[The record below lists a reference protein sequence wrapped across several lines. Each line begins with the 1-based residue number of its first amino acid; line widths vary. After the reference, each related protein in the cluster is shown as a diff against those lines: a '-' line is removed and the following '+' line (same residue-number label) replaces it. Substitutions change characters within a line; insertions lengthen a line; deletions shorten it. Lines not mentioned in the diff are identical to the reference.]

1 MSKSAIIPKPVTEY
15 DLRLLRIFKTVV
27 ENGGFAAA
35 ESELG
40 VTRSTISVHM
50 SNLESRMKL
59 KLCMRGRGGF
69 ALTEAGQVVY
79 HACVDLFD
87 SLTDFSFLIRSL
99 NSELSGELVI
109 LCADQLDHVKQQ
121 ELAKVVAYIHQQAPK
136 LHLVLDG
143 DSIHNIEKS
152 LLKDKAHIGL
162 FPNYKQV
169 EGLDYQQI
177 FTEPMYL
184 CCGRSHPLFVKKDSE
199 LDDNLL
205 AQQQAIHPGLDIDTD
220 GRQQLKKLNLSA
232 RAYQFDMRK
241 TLIMSGCYIGFLPLN
256 YVQQEVD
263 KGEIRLI
270 SPDTFFYQFS
280 LSLVNKS
287 IPREAN
293 KVDLVKQAFLHTTLN
308 YA

>member
-1 MSKSAIIPKPVTEY
+1 MAKSAIIPKPITEY

-35 ESELG
+35 ENDLG

-50 SNLESRMKL
+50 GNLESRMKL

-87 SLTDFSFLIRSL
+87 SLHDFSFLVRSL
-99 NSELSGELVI
+99 GSEMSGELVI
-109 LCADQLDHVKQQ
+109 LCADQLDDVKQQ
-121 ELAKVVAYIHQQAPK
+121 KLARVISYIHQQAPK

-143 DSIHNIEKS
+143 DSIHNIEKA

-169 EGLDYQQI
+169 EGLSYQQV
-177 FTEPMYL
+177 FNEPMYL
-184 CCGRSHPLFVKKDSE
+184 CCGRMHPLFAMQDSDIDE
-199 LDDNLL
+199 KCL
-205 AQQQAIHPGLDIDTD
+205 AQQQAIHPGLDIDMD

-241 TLIMSGCYIGFLPLN
+241 TLILSGAYIGFLPLN
-256 YVQQEVD
+256 YVQSEID
-263 KGEIRLI
+263 KGEIRLM
-270 SPDTFFYQFS
+270 SPDSFCYQFG
-280 LSLVNKS
+280 LSLVSKS
-287 IPREAN
+287 MPRENA
-293 KVDLVKQAFLHTTLN
+293 KVELIKQAFAFAAEKTQ
-308 YA
+308 